1 MTCACI
7 AISATLAAHG
17 AGVQPHP
24 INAKCDGYHRLAVRH
39 VIASAE
45 TTRHIVDMVN
55 QQIMEA
61 GMIRNLLRLT
71 TATIV
76 VAVAMLLSVPFFLAL
91 ASPFIGR

>member
-1 MTCACI
+1 
-7 AISATLAAHG
+7 
-17 AGVQPHP
+17 
-24 INAKCDGYHRLAVRH
+24 VRH
-39 VIASAE
+39 VIVSAE

-61 GMIRNLLRLT
+61 GMIRSFVRLT

-91 ASPFIGR
+91 ASPFVGR

>member
-1 MTCACI
+1 M
-7 AISATLAAHG
+7 
-17 AGVQPHP
+17 
-24 INAKCDGYHRLAVRH
+24 RH

-45 TTRHIVDMVN
+45 TRRHIVDMVN

-61 GMIRNLLRLT
+61 GMIRSFVGLT

>member
-1 MTCACI
+1 M
-7 AISATLAAHG
+7 
-17 AGVQPHP
+17 
-24 INAKCDGYHRLAVRH
+24 
-39 VIASAE
+39 SAE

-61 GMIRNLLRLT
+61 GMIRSFVRLT

-91 ASPFIGR
+91 ASPFVGR